1 MQPARLVR
9 SRQGQALPSVSMTRT
24 DNSRADFA
32 GRTALV
38 TGGASGI
45 GLACAE
51 LLAARG
57 ARIVLAD
64 LDAARTQ
71 DAAAALGAH
80 ALAFDVADRAAVAD
94 AHARLAADGVTID
107 LLINSAGIV
116 QSPEPPERLAIEDFR
131 RVMAIDFEGTYH
143 CCAEFGSAMARRG
156 RGAIVNIASVAGMR
170 SMPLHAYSPAKAAVI
185 SLTECLAAEWGR
197 SGVRVNCVSPGYTV
211 TAALQQ
217 QIDLGLR
224 DPAKLKHNSALGVLI
239 APADIARV
247 IAFLLSDEAAVI
259 TGANLAADAGWLV
272 AGSWATFGGVRERVA
287 PSHDD
292 SETP

>member
-1 MQPARLVR
+1 MTNTSDARPA
-9 SRQGQALPSVSMTRT
+9 A
-24 DNSRADFA
+24 FA

-45 GLACAE
+45 GLACAG
-51 LLAARG
+51 LLAERG
-57 ARIVLAD
+57 ARVVLAD
-64 LDAARTQ
+64 LDPGRAAEAAAR
-71 DAAAALGAH
+71 LGLE
-80 ALAFDVADRAAVAD
+80 ALAFDVADRAAVGA
-94 AHARLAADGVTID
+94 AHAQLAGRGLEVD
-107 LLINSAGIV
+107 LLVNCAGIV
-116 QSPEPPERLAIEDFR
+116 QAPEPPDHLSPETFR
-131 RVMAIDFEGTYH
+131 RVVAIDFEGTYH

-156 RGAIVNIASVAGMR
+156 HGSIVNIASVAGMR

-224 DPAKLKHNSALGVLI
+224 DPEKLKSNSALGVLI
-239 APADIARV
+239 APLDIARV
-247 IAFLLSDEAAVI
+247 VAFLLSDDAAVI

-272 AGSWATFGGVRERVA
+272 AGSWATFGGVRPRVA
-287 PSHDD
+287 PSPDD
-292 SETP
+292 TSDDKETR

>member
-1 MQPARLVR
+1 MSPPDPSPA
-9 SRQGQALPSVSMTRT
+9 P
-24 DNSRADFA
+24 FA

-64 LDAARTQ
+64 LDPERTR
-71 DAAAALGAH
+71 DAAAALQAH
-80 ALAFDVADRAAVAD
+80 ALAFDVADRAAVA
-94 AHARLAADGVTID
+94 AAQAQLTAESIAVD
-107 LLINSAGIV
+107 LLVNCAGIV
-116 QSPEPPERLAIEDFR
+116 QSPEPPDRLPIDDFR
-131 RVMAIDFEGTYH
+131 RVVAIDFEGTYH
-143 CCAEFGSAMARRG
+143 CCAEFGSAMAQRG

-224 DPAKLKHNSALGVLI
+224 DPEKLKHNSALGVLI

-287 PSHDD
+287 PSLDND
-292 SETP
+292 TETR

>member
-1 MQPARLVR
+1 
-9 SRQGQALPSVSMTRT
+9 MTHSDPT
-24 DNSRADFA
+24 PFA

-51 LLAARG
+51 LLSERG
-57 ARIVLAD
+57 ARVVLAD
-64 LDAARTQ
+64 LDPARAGE
-71 DAAAALGAH
+71 AAAALGAH
-80 ALAFDVADRAAVAD
+80 PLAFDVADRAAVAA
-94 AHARLAADGVTID
+94 AHAQLASENITVD
-107 LLINSAGIV
+107 LLVNCAGIV
-116 QSPEPPERLAIEDFR
+116 QSPEPPDRLPIDDFR
-131 RVMAIDFEGTYH
+131 RVVAIDFEGTYH

-224 DPAKLKHNSALGVLI
+224 DPEKLKHNSALGVLI

-287 PSHDD
+287 PSPDNQT
-292 SETP
+292 ETR

>member
-1 MQPARLVR
+1 
-9 SRQGQALPSVSMTRT
+9 MTSS
-24 DNSRADFA
+24 DASPLSLA

-64 LDAARTQ
+64 LDEAHARR
-71 DAAAALGAH
+71 AAAALDAH
-80 ALAFDVADRAAVAD
+80 PLGFDVADRAAVAA
-94 AHARLAADGVTID
+94 AHAQLAAAGIEID
-107 LLINSAGIV
+107 LLVNSAGIV
-116 QSPEPPERLAIEDFR
+116 QSPEPPERLATDDFR
-131 RVMAIDFEGTYH
+131 RVVAIDFEGTYH

-211 TAALQQ
+211 TAALQR

-224 DPAKLKHNSALGVLI
+224 DPARLKQHSALGVLI

-287 PSHDD
+287 TPQDD
-292 SETP
+292 TETP

>member
-1 MQPARLVR
+1 
-9 SRQGQALPSVSMTRT
+9 MTRT
-24 DNSRADFA
+24 DNTSADFA

-45 GLACAE
+45 GRACAE

-71 DAAAALGAH
+71 EAAVTLGAH
-80 ALAFDVADRAAVAD
+80 PLHFDVADRAAVAD
-94 AHARLAADGVTID
+94 AHAQLAADGITID

-116 QSPEPPERLAIEDFR
+116 QSPEPPDRLPIEDFR

-143 CCAEFGSAMARRG
+143 CCAEFGGAMARRG

-211 TAALQQ
+211 TAALQR

-239 APADIARV
+239 APDDIARV

-259 TGANLAADAGWLV
+259 TGINLAADAGWLV
-272 AGSWATFGGVRERVA
+272 AGSWATFGGVRERVKA
-287 PSHDD
+287 TIDNT
-292 SETP
+292 ETP